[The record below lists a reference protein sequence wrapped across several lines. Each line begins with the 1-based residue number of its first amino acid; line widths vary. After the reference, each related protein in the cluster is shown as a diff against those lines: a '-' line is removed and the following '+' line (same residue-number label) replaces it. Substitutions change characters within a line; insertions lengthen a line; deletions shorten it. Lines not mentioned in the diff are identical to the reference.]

1 MKFRVLGPLAV
12 VDEDGDEIAIGSPTQ
27 RVLLASLLAAGGKI
41 VSSESLIDVI
51 WEDDPPRSAESSL
64 RTYVSR
70 LRNVVGDR
78 LERRGRGYAIVLT
91 DDDMFD
97 AALFDGLR
105 ESADVEDL
113 DAALRLWRGDAYGDL
128 RDLPTV
134 VAEARRLEELHAS
147 AEERQVRLTL
157 TDGDASAAVA
167 AAEALVV
174 TYPLREGAW
183 TLLVQALTADERTAE
198 ALRAYQRAA
207 DELAEAGLEPS
218 DRLREAEREAVTGV
232 VAERSVTSVDAPPV
246 DESLIG
252 RDEDRERVHELLD
265 DARVVTVHGAGGVGK
280 TRLAHAIAAERVDR
294 HRHGVHIVQLARVHD
309 GEAALS
315 AIVDALDLVDDTG
328 LITDALAR
336 AGRLEALLVLDNCEH
351 VLDAVAEAVETMV
364 GTGSSLTV
372 LATSRERLGVRGE
385 YSWALAPLSV
395 DDVDGPAVRLFIQR
409 ATEHVPALE
418 VGPEDRVTIRRLC
431 AHLDGMPLAIEM
443 AAARVG
449 ALGLRELADVLG
461 HRLDILRSGRRL
473 DDPRHRTL
481 TDVIAWSE
489 DLLSEEDRAVFHDL
503 GVFSGPVTA
512 EIAALVLDR
521 PDVLDTLCDLVDR
534 SLLVADTEGDRTL
547 YRSLRT
553 VRRHSQQRLEEQGRW
568 STLRRRQLA
577 AMVELAGEL
586 DLALRS
592 EEEAQADAALD
603 SILAELRAAHAWA
616 RDDDPAAAIALSARL
631 HVYGVSRTRD
641 EVQRWAEHL
650 GDLVLPGPDGAT
662 TLATIG
668 FRANNQGRFDI
679 AVEAATR
686 SLELAGTGAAA
697 RFAHE
702 VLGDAALYNGDLDG
716 GHRHAERAAGLGEV
730 ADDQRAIALG
740 RGGMA
745 LSRAYAGRFEE
756 ALKIIDATDTRSMS
770 PSGRAWMAY
779 CLGEVLGDR
788 NPGDALD
795 AVSSAVTAADAAGE
809 RFLAGVARISWSS
822 LLGRHGPVDKALGS
836 FADIIDY
843 WLVRRNRT
851 HLVTAL
857 RNLVVLLGRAERHE
871 AAARLLGALDVVG
884 GADTFGE
891 EARLLDAAADAA
903 RLGTARFDEIRAEGA
918 AHDLDTA
925 AAFAQADIRLALE
938 G

>member
-1 MKFRVLGPLAV
+1 MKFRVLGPLVV

-27 RVLLASLLAAGGKI
+27 RVLLASLLAAAGKT
-41 VSSESLIDVI
+41 VASESLMEAI

-70 LRNVVGDR
+70 LRTIVGDR
-78 LERRGRGYAIVLT
+78 LERRGRGYALVFE
-91 DDDMFD
+91 DEDMFD

-105 ESADVEDL
+105 ESADAEDL
-113 DAALRLWRGDAYGDL
+113 DAALRLWRGEAYGEL
-128 RDLPTV
+128 RDVPTV
-134 VAEARRLEELHAS
+134 VAEARRLEELHAA
-147 AEERQVRLTL
+147 AEERHVRLAL
-157 TDGDASAAVA
+157 DGGDAAAAVA
-167 AAEALVV
+167 AAEALVA

-183 TLLVQALTADERTAE
+183 TLLVKALTAEGRTAE

-207 DELAEAGLEPS
+207 DVLADAGLEPS
-218 DRLREAEREAVTGV
+218 DQLREAEREAVTGV
-232 VAERSVTSVDAPPV
+232 VAQHPVEAVEAPPV

-252 RDEDRERVHELLD
+252 RDEDRIRVNELLD
-265 DARVVTVHGAGGVGK
+265 DARVVTIHGAGGVGK
-280 TRLAHAIAAERVDR
+280 TRLAHAVAGDRFDR

-309 GEAALS
+309 AEAALS

-364 GTGSSLTV
+364 GAGSALTI

-409 ATEHVPALE
+409 ATEHFPAME
-418 VGPEDRVTIRRLC
+418 IEPEDRVTIRRLC

-443 AAARVG
+443 AAARMG

-489 DLLSEEDRAVFHDL
+489 DLLEDDERAVFHDL

-512 EIAALVLDR
+512 DIAAAVLDR
-521 PDVLDTLCDLVDR
+521 PDVLDIMCDLVDR
-534 SLLVADTEGDRTL
+534 SLLVADTAGDHTT

-553 VRRHSQQRLEEQGRW
+553 VRRHTQERLREQGRW
-568 STLRRRQLA
+568 PTLRRRHLDT
-577 AMVELAGEL
+577 MVDLAGEL
-586 DLALRS
+586 DQALRT
-592 EEEAQADAALD
+592 EAEADADAALD
-603 SILAELRAAHAWA
+603 SVLAELRAAHAWA
-616 RDDDPAAAIALSARL
+616 RDDDPGAAIALSARL

-641 EVQRWAEHL
+641 EIQRWAEHL
-650 GDLVLPGPDGAT
+650 GDLVLPGPDGAV

-668 FRANNQGRFDI
+668 FRANNQGRFDL
-679 AVEAATR
+679 ATSAATR
-686 SLELAGTGAAA
+686 SLELAGSDPAA

-702 VLGDAALYNGDLDG
+702 VLSDASLYNGDLDA
-716 GHRHAERAAGLGEV
+716 GHRHAAAAADLGQAAG
-730 ADDQRAIALG
+730 DQRSLALG

-745 LSRAYAGRFEE
+745 LCRAYAGRYEE
-756 ALKIIDATDTRSMS
+756 ALKIIDATDTRAMS

-788 NPGDALD
+788 NPSDALD
-795 AVSSAVTAADAAGE
+795 AVSSAVSAADDAGE

-822 LLGRHGPVDKALGS
+822 LLGRHGPVDKALDS

-871 AAARLLGALDVVG
+871 AAVRLLGALDVVG
-884 GADTFGE
+884 GADSFGE

-903 RLGTARFDEIRAEGA
+903 RQATPRFDELRAEGA

-925 AAFAQADIRLALE
+925 AAFAQADIRLAL
-938 G
+938 GS